1 MYGLPIECGSQS
13 KPKKIFVWLLL
24 LALSTEDR
32 SSNSLWYDNMAEEQ
46 AAEGIMNNPDNII
59 FVYTG
64 EQDVPSDVTHVIIDR
79 SVKIIPERAF
89 LNRRKLVSVE
99 MHDGVERIEERAFQ
113 GCISLRG
120 IKLPGVV
127 AVELGAFQ
135 LCTALTDVDFG
146 DKLETIRY
154 DAFNNCHSLQ
164 KIKMPSL
171 RAIGLRAFSDC
182 KQLTDVELPAV
193 ETIGEYAFLRC
204 VSLQRIAIPLKN
216 ITFPPDPFTQRY
228 NQFYYCQNLST
239 VDLVGG
245 IHNTISSLLLESWR
259 NEMLQEIDRINQVL
273 PNTPANDKTDAIRMW
288 IISVI
293 SRMEHYKAEHYA
305 LLKEDMTQLE
315 LALWKAK
322 LDDKDEDHAD
332 LEVQA
337 KKAKI
342 DVESMRKERR
352 ITSGA
357 SIVIKNVLPFLK
369 LG

>member
-1 MYGLPIECGSQS
+1 
-13 KPKKIFVWLLL
+13 
-24 LALSTEDR
+24 
-32 SSNSLWYDNMAEEQ
+32 MAEEQ

-64 EQDVPSDVTHVIIDR
+64 EQEVPADVTHVLIDR

-89 LNRRKLVSVE
+89 LNRQKLVSVE
-99 MHDGVERIEERAFQ
+99 MHDGVEKIEEQAFQ

-120 IKLPGVV
+120 IKLLGVKI
-127 AVELGAFQ
+127 VERVAFQ
-135 LCTALTDVDFG
+135 NCRALTDVEFG
-146 DKLETIRY
+146 GKLETIREG
-154 DAFNNCHSLQ
+154 AFSLCR
-164 KIKMPSL
+164 SL
-171 RAIGLRAFSDC
+171 RNINMPTVKTIGTGAFCNC

-193 ETIGEYAFLRC
+193 ETIEPYAFLRC
-204 VSLQRIAIPLKN
+204 GSLRRILIPLKDN
-216 ITFPPDPFTQRY
+216 IFPPDPFLQRY
-228 NQFYYCQNLST
+228 TYTQFDYCQNLST
-239 VDLVGG
+239 VHLVGG

-259 NEMLQEIDRINQVL
+259 NEILQEIDRINQVL

-293 SRMEHYKAEHYA
+293 SRMEHYKAEHRA

-332 LEVQA
+332 LEVQG